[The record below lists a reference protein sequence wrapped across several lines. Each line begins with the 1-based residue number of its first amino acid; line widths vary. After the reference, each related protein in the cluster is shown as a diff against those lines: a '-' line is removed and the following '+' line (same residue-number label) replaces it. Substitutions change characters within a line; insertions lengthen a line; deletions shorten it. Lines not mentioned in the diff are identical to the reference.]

1 LKTVK
6 KLIFLSIILV
16 VVVLGVFYFVKNSNT
31 DNQNIGGDVQELKDN
46 INVLILGVD
55 YIPNTSS
62 QRTDTIMLLSYNSK
76 TKKGFLISIPRDT
89 RVDLGR
95 YGINKINAA
104 YAYGGTKL
112 ALKEVSDILGL
123 PVKYYIK
130 VDYKGF
136 VKLVDDLGGVDI
148 YVPMDMKY
156 SDPTENL
163 YIDLKKGNQHLNGE
177 QALQLVRFRK
187 GYYNQDL
194 GRIEMQQKFIQAML
208 DKLKSPSTIF
218 KINKIAETVSEY
230 VETNLP
236 ISKMVWYLDDV
247 YNLNKDNI
255 KMSILPGEAKMIG
268 DVSYYIVDEAKSKEM
283 VNELIAFISE
293 NSKKNSNSD
302 AAIPVLAN
310 LDNVNKNLK
319 IKVLNGGGI
328 TGSAAKVSSLLK
340 EKGFNVIKIGNIS
353 DFNNIKTYIINKTG
367 DKQIGAYFSRMF
379 EGSVV
384 IEDNAGNDKDADVI
398 IILGKELNYNIQ

>member
-1 LKTVK
+1 MKTVK